1 MRSNLVPTESPRSN
15 AFHLPFDLP
24 APSDSRFGFALVAVD
39 RVDNVQLAIEID
51 VTDPHSI
58 AGSKAERIW
67 NPIIQPGQF
76 RNLMFCRVT
85 AITRPATYS

>member
-39 RVDNVQLAIEID
+39 RVDNVQLATEMD

-58 AGSKAERIW
+58 AGCSLQRFHKRSGCGLSVSPDAVRQSSCV
-67 NPIIQPGQF
+67 P
-76 RNLMFCRVT
+76 VT
-85 AITRPATYS
+85 